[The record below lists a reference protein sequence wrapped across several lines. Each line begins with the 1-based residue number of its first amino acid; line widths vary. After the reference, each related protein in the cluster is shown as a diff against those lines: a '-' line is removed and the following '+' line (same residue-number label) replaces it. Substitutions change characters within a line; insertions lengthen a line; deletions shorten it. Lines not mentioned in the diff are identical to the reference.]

1 MEHFALLR
9 RAIQEL
15 SRLSKI
21 DRGEDQMARRSS
33 RASAEEIILQ
43 AVESVVERASAGISR
58 AISDIL
64 AARIDEELRAHV
76 AKAVARAGKGRIR
89 RPRGAPRPALERWVA
104 DRRARRVPN
113 FVIEQTGLKTK
124 KQIVARFGDGATFE
138 KGKPAPKSK

>member
-1 MEHFALLR
+1 
-9 RAIQEL
+9 
-15 SRLSKI
+15 
-21 DRGEDQMARRSS
+21 MARRSS
-33 RASAEEIILQ
+33 RQSAEEIILQ

-76 AKAVARAGKGRIR
+76 AKAVGKAGKARGR
-89 RPRGAPRPALERWVA
+89 RPRGAARPELAKWVA

-124 KQIVARFGDGATFE
+124 KQIVAKFGDNAAFE
-138 KGKPAPKSK
+138 KGKPAPKPK

>member
-1 MEHFALLR
+1 
-9 RAIQEL
+9 
-15 SRLSKI
+15 
-21 DRGEDQMARRSS
+21 MARKS

-76 AKAVARAGKGRIR
+76 SRAVAKAGKGKVR
-89 RPRGAPRPALERWVA
+89 RARGKARPEIDRWVA

-113 FVIEQTGLKTK
+113 FVIEQTGVKTK
-124 KQIVARFGDGATFE
+124 KAIVAKFGDGATFE
-138 KGKPAPKSK
+138 KGKPAPKPK

>member
-1 MEHFALLR
+1 
-9 RAIQEL
+9 
-15 SRLSKI
+15 
-21 DRGEDQMARRSS
+21 MARRPG
-33 RASAEEIILQ
+33 RANAEQIILE

-76 AKAVARAGKGRIR
+76 AKAVGKARKGQGRAGASRS
-89 RPRGAPRPALERWVA
+89 APRAELDKWVA

-124 KQIVARFGDGATFE
+124 KQIVARFGENAAFE
-138 KGKPAPKSK
+138 KGKPAPKPK

>member
-1 MEHFALLR
+1 
-9 RAIQEL
+9 
-15 SRLSKI
+15 
-21 DRGEDQMARRSS
+21 MARRPG
-33 RASAEEIILQ
+33 RANAEQIILD

-76 AKAVARAGKGRIR
+76 AKAVGKARKGRAPAAGR
-89 RPRGAPRPALERWVA
+89 SAPRAELDKWVA

-124 KQIVARFGDGATFE
+124 KQIVAKFGDNAAFE
-138 KGKPAPKSK
+138 KGKPAPKPK